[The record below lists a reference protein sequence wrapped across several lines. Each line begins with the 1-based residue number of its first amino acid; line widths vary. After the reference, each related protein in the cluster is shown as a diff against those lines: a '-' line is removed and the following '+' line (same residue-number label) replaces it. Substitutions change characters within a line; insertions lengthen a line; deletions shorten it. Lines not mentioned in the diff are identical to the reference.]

1 MTNTDAHSPI
11 QTPYGFAS
19 TAAEVV
25 AGVDLKGRRAIV
37 TGGGSGI
44 GIETARALAGAGA
57 EVTLAVRDLV
67 QGERVATELGADRV
81 GAATLD
87 LADLADLA
95 SVDAFVAGWE
105 GPLDI
110 LVCDAGVMMLPR
122 LTLTA
127 AGAELQFATNH
138 LGHMAL
144 AIGLHDA
151 LAAAASA
158 RGDARVAV
166 VSSVGHLLSRVVFD
180 DIQFSARPYD
190 PALAYGQ
197 SKTAEILFAV
207 QANRDWARDGITV
220 DALHPGA
227 ILETGLAPHI
237 DPTELGA
244 IVESG
249 VFDWKTRSRARR
261 RRCSSPPGRRC
272 AGSAVATS
280 RTATKLPWLTPRLN
294 RTWAQG
300 SPDTRLTPT
309 TPRGCGT
316 SPSRCCGRRAADRPA
331 RPRAPR
337 TSARRSR
344 FSGELLR
351 IRRCDSP

>member
-11 QTPYGFAS
+11 RTPYGFAS

-25 AGVDLKGRRAIV
+25 AGVDLKGRRAII

-44 GIETARALAGAGA
+44 GIETARALAGGGA
-57 EVTLAVRDLV
+57 EVTLAVRDLA
-67 QGERVATELGADRV
+67 QGERVATELGADQV
-81 GAATLD
+81 GAAPL
-87 LADLADLA
+87 DLADLA

-110 LVCDAGVMMLPR
+110 LVCNAGVMMLPR

-166 VSSVGHLLSRVVFD
+166 VSSVGHLLSRVMFD

-207 QANRDWARDGITV
+207 HANRDWAGDGITV

-227 ILETGLAPHI
+227 ILETGLARHI
-237 DPTELGA
+237 DPTELDA
-244 IVESG
+244 VVESG
-249 VFDWKTRSRARR
+249 VFDWKTPEQGAATSVL
-261 RRCSSPPGRRC
+261 
-272 AGSAVATS
+272 VATWPPLRGIGGRYFENCNEAAVVDPEAEPNLGAGVAGYALDPDNAARLWDVS
-280 RTATKLPWLTPRLN
+280 LALLRTA
-294 RTWAQG
+294 
-300 SPDTRLTPT
+300 
-309 TPRGCGT
+309 RG
-316 SPSRCCGRRAADRPA
+316 
-331 RPRAPR
+331 
-337 TSARRSR
+337 
-344 FSGELLR
+344 
-351 IRRCDSP
+351 

>member
-1 MTNTDAHSPI
+1 MTNIERPSPI
-11 QTPYGFAS
+11 RTPYGFDS

-25 AGVDLKGRRAIV
+25 AGVDLNGSRAIV

-57 EVTLAVRDLV
+57 HVTLAVRDLA
-67 QGERVATELGADRV
+67 QGERVASQLGADRV

-87 LADLADLA
+87 LADLA
-95 SVDAFVAGWE
+95 SVDAFVDGWE

-110 LVCDAGVMMLPR
+110 LVCNAGVMMLPQ
-122 LTLTA
+122 LTLTP
-127 AGAELQFATNH
+127 AGYELQFATNH

-207 QANRDWARDGITV
+207 EADRRWAGDGITV

-227 ILETGLAPHI
+227 ILETGLARHI
-237 DPTELGA
+237 DPDDLDA

-249 VFDWKTRSRARR
+249 VYTWKTPEQGAATSVL
-261 RRCSSPPGRRC
+261 
-272 AGSAVATS
+272 VATWPPL
-280 RTATKLPWLTPRLN
+280 RGIGGRYFENCNEAAVVDPEAEPNLGAGVAEYALEPGNAARL
-294 RTWAQG
+294 WDVSLALLG
-300 SPDTRLTPT
+300 AA
-309 TPRGCGT
+309 RG
-316 SPSRCCGRRAADRPA
+316 
-331 RPRAPR
+331 
-337 TSARRSR
+337 
-344 FSGELLR
+344 
-351 IRRCDSP
+351 

>member
-1 MTNTDAHSPI
+1 V
-11 QTPYGFAS
+11 AS
-19 TAAEVV
+19 
-25 AGVDLKGRRAIV
+25 
-37 TGGGSGI
+37 
-44 GIETARALAGAGA
+44 
-57 EVTLAVRDLV
+57 
-67 QGERVATELGADRV
+67 QLGAYRV

-87 LADLADLA
+87 LADPA

-110 LVCDAGVMMLPR
+110 LVCNAGVMMLPQ
-122 LTLTA
+122 LTLTP
-127 AGAELQFATNH
+127 AGYELQFATNH

-207 QANRDWARDGITV
+207 EADRRWAGDGITV

-227 ILETGLAPHI
+227 ILETGLARHI
-237 DPTELGA
+237 DPDDLDA

-249 VFDWKTRSRARR
+249 VYTWKTPEQGAATSVL
-261 RRCSSPPGRRC
+261 
-272 AGSAVATS
+272 VATWPPLCGIGG
-280 RTATKLPWLTPRLN
+280 RYFENCNEAAVVDPEAEPNLGAGVAEYALEPGNAARL
-294 RTWAQG
+294 WDVSLALLG
-300 SPDTRLTPT
+300 AA
-309 TPRGCGT
+309 RG
-316 SPSRCCGRRAADRPA
+316 
-331 RPRAPR
+331 
-337 TSARRSR
+337 
-344 FSGELLR
+344 
-351 IRRCDSP
+351 

>member
-1 MTNTDAHSPI
+1 MTNTDTHSPI
-11 QTPYGFAS
+11 RTPFGFDS

-25 AGVDLKGRRAIV
+25 AGVDLTGKRAIV

-44 GIETARALAGAGA
+44 GIETARALASAGA
-57 EVTLAVRDLV
+57 EVTLAVRDPA
-67 QGERVATELGADRV
+67 QGERVATELGGDRLC
-81 GAATLD
+81 AATL
-87 LADLADLA
+87 DLADLA
-95 SVDAFVAGWE
+95 SVDAFVAGWN

-110 LVCDAGVMMLPR
+110 LVCNAGVMMLPR
-122 LTLTA
+122 LTLTP
-127 AGAELQFATNH
+127 AGHELQFATNH

-207 QANRDWARDGITV
+207 QADRRWAGDGITV

-227 ILETGLAPHI
+227 ILETGLARHI
-237 DPTELGA
+237 DPTETRRDRRVGRVHLEDPGA
-244 IVESG
+244 GRGDVG
-249 VFDWKTRSRARR
+249 AGRHLAAAARDRRSLLRE
-261 RRCSSPPGRRC
+261 
-272 AGSAVATS
+272 
-280 RTATKLPWLTPRLN
+280 L
-294 RTWAQG
+294 Q
-300 SPDTRLTPT
+300 
-309 TPRGCGT
+309 RGC
-316 SPSRCCGRRAADRPA
+316 RGRP
-331 RPRAPR
+331 
-337 TSARRSR
+337 
-344 FSGELLR
+344 
-351 IRRCDSP
+351 